1 MKVTIIG
8 GGVMGEAILGA
19 AIERGVFDPADVTVC
34 ELLEHRRAQL
44 LTEYGVSVATAA
56 GPSMENAD
64 LVVLSVKPQD
74 LHSVQGA
81 IPPSALLLSI
91 MAGVRIATIDA
102 EFRHTR
108 IVRVMPN
115 TPAAAKAGMSVWT
128 ATASVS
134 DEQREL
140 ARGLLGAIG
149 REMYVEDEQKLDM
162 ATAVSGSGPGYVFLM
177 IEAMIEGAVTIGL
190 SRKQAEEM
198 VLSDGVRLGRLCA
211 GEWPGPGAASRHGD
225 FARRHDGRRV
235 AGARAWSGAR
245 LDYRMHPRCT
255 SARRRARRAR
265 LNHQVAQLFTW
276 FLYLLILP

>member
-19 AIERGVFDPADVTVC
+19 AIERGVFNPGDVTVC

-44 LTEYGVSVATAA
+44 RSEYGVGVATES
-56 GPSMENAD
+56 GPSMEQAE

-81 IPPSALLLSI
+81 IPPTALLLSI
-91 MAGVRIATIDA
+91 MAGVRVATIEA

-128 ATASVS
+128 ATPAVTQQ
-134 DEQREL
+134 QREL

-149 REMYVEDEQKLDM
+149 REMYVEDELKLDM
-162 ATAVSGSGPGYVFLM
+162 ATAVSGSGPGYIFLV
-177 IEAMIEGAVTIGL
+177 IEAMIEGAVSIGL
-190 SRKQAEEM
+190 GRAQAEEM
-198 VLSDGVRLGRLCA
+198 VLQTVYGTAVYARESGRDPAVLRAMVTSPAGTTAAGLLELERGAVRAAIIECIRAAHRRA
-211 GEWPGPGAASRHGD
+211 GELGGPA
-225 FARRHDGRRV
+225 
-235 AGARAWSGAR
+235 
-245 LDYRMHPRCT
+245 
-255 SARRRARRAR
+255 
-265 LNHQVAQLFTW
+265 
-276 FLYLLILP
+276 

>member
-1 MKVTIIG
+1 MNVTIIG

-19 AIERGVFDPADVTVC
+19 AIERGVFNPADVTVC

-44 LTEYGVSVATAA
+44 LTEYGVGVATES
-56 GPSMENAD
+56 GPSMELAD

-81 IPPSALLLSI
+81 IPPTALLLSI
-91 MAGVRIATIDA
+91 MAGVRIATIEA
-102 EFRHTR
+102 EFRHSR

-128 ATASVS
+128 ATPSVTV
-134 DEQREL
+134 EQREL

-162 ATAVSGSGPGYVFLM
+162 ATAVSGSGPGYIFLI
-177 IEAMIEGAVTIGL
+177 IEAMIEGAVSIGL

-198 VLSDGVRLGRLCA
+198 VLQTVYGSAVYARESGRDPAILRAMVTSPAGTTAAGLLELERGAVRASIIECIRAAHRRA
-211 GEWPGPGAASRHGD
+211 GELGGPA
-225 FARRHDGRRV
+225 
-235 AGARAWSGAR
+235 
-245 LDYRMHPRCT
+245 
-255 SARRRARRAR
+255 
-265 LNHQVAQLFTW
+265 
-276 FLYLLILP
+276 